1 MSVFSS
7 CFSNNAAVMVFQCQ
21 PQVVVTVPADGITVV
36 LDQHYER
43 LTIQEVDFQ
52 TSDECRCLVA
62 FQSPIQPVER
72 IVRRNPSI
80 IYELHDSETKWSLLV
95 IVSFIFRL
103 QGQCHQYFLLTK
115 HCGTIRLIMVSQLTF
130 ISLLRAFTYFF
141 YFHDFIARF
150 DQYQPSRRGSSL
162 NKIMF

>member
-7 CFSNNAAVMVFQCQ
+7 CFSNNAAVMVFQW
-21 PQVVVTVPADGITVV
+21 VPASGGCNRSSRWNYSCTWSTLRAVNDSGSG
-36 LDQHYER
+36 
-43 LTIQEVDFQ
+43 F
-52 TSDECRCLVA
+52 
-62 FQSPIQPVER
+62 PN
-72 IVRRNPSI
+72 VRRVSVSCSVSITYPPGWTSI

-162 NKIMF
+162 NKIMFWFD